1 MERKATLI
9 AAFAL
14 AATLTACAE
23 SAAARD
29 RERPERILLEGV
41 PGDAPRPAARPLP
54 ENPAAPETLSLED
67 LYRMALRRSER
78 LALAGEEL
86 VRIRTRYE
94 QVVGSVLPRVAFEGT
109 VTFQER
115 VALPG
120 ATSVDRNFTDPQR
133 SEYRFAARQPIF
145 SGLAE
150 FYELRRQGRL
160 YEAQEETL
168 RHARLLLYAD
178 VADAFYAVLQID
190 RERATTEDALR
201 LARERLEELA
211 QRQRLGISRRSE
223 VLAQEAE
230 VASLEASLERFR
242 GALSVAWETLGF
254 LAGFEGTRTLVDTLP
269 EPAAPP
275 PVERFLA
282 RARTERR
289 DLRALERRAE
299 AARQAVGVA
308 RAGYLPA
315 VDLEGRYYT
324 HREGFSEDVRW
335 DVVLSFEVPLFEG
348 GVTQARLREARSN
361 VRSEEL
367 ERERLRR
374 AIDLDVRRAWI
385 DLSSLVEELRALE
398 AAVRSA
404 EENYELVQAEYRRGI
419 VSNLE
424 VLAAFTTLQQAR
436 LGRDRARY
444 QAKAA
449 AVRLAVQAGLP
460 PGGAP

>member
-1 MERKATLI
+1 MERKRSLT
-9 AAFAL
+9 AALAL
-14 AATLTACAE
+14 AALGAGCA
-23 SAAARD
+23 STAARD
-29 RERPERILLEGV
+29 PALYERLLFEQTPEDASREEARRAHRDLSAR
-41 PGDAPRPAARPLP
+41 DA
-54 ENPAAPETLSLED
+54 LSLED
-67 LYRMALRRSER
+67 LYRMALHRSET

-94 QVVGSVLPRVAFEGT
+94 QVVGSVLPRITLEGT

-120 ATSVDRNFTDPQR
+120 ATPVDRNFTDPRR

-168 RHARLLLYAD
+168 RHARLLLHAD
-178 VADAFYAVLQID
+178 VADAFYAILQID
-190 RERATTEDALR
+190 RERATTEDVLR
-201 LARERLEELA
+201 LARERLEELT
-211 QRQRLGISRRSE
+211 QRRRLGISRRSE

-230 VASLEASLERFR
+230 VASLEASLERLR
-242 GALSVAWETLGF
+242 GALSAAWEALGF
-254 LAGFEGTRTLVDTLP
+254 LAGFEGTRTLIDTLP
-269 EPAAPP
+269 EPAPPP

-282 RARTERR
+282 RALAERR

-308 RAGYLPA
+308 RAGYFPVVNLA
-315 VDLEGRYYT
+315 GRSYT
-324 HREGFSEDVRW
+324 HREGFSEDVDW
-335 DVVLSFEVPLFEG
+335 DVVLSFEIPIFEG
-348 GVTQARLREARSN
+348 GVTQARLREARSA
-361 VRSEEL
+361 VRSAEL
-367 ERERLRR
+367 ERDRLRR
-374 AIDLDVRRAWI
+374 AIDLEIRRAWVE
-385 DLSSLVEELRALE
+385 LSSLLQELGALE

-404 EENYELVQAEYRRGI
+404 EENYDLVQAEYRRGI
-419 VSNLE
+419 VPNIE

-436 LGRDRARY
+436 LARDRARY
-444 QAKAA
+444 QAKTA
-449 AVRLAVQAGLP
+449 AVRLAVQSGLS

>member
-1 MERKATLI
+1 MERKGSLT
-9 AAFAL
+9 AALAL
-14 AATLTACAE
+14 AALGAGCAGT
-23 SAAARD
+23 AARD
-29 RERPERILLEGV
+29 RALYERVLFE
-41 PGDAPRPAARPLP
+41 DAPAGASREEALRAHRELSSRD
-54 ENPAAPETLSLED
+54 ALSLED
-67 LYRMALRRSER
+67 LYRMALHRSET

-94 QVVGSVLPRVAFEGT
+94 QVVGSVLPRLTFEGT

-120 ATSVDRNFTDPQR
+120 ATSVDRNFTDPRR

-178 VADAFYAVLQID
+178 VADAFYAVLQLD
-190 RERATTEDALR
+190 RERATVEDALR

-230 VASLEASLERFR
+230 VASLEASRERLR
-242 GALSVAWETLGF
+242 GALSVAWEALGF
-254 LAGFEGTRTLVDTLP
+254 LAGFEGTRNLVDTRP
-269 EPAAPP
+269 EPSPPP

-282 RARTERR
+282 RALAGRR
-289 DLRALERRAE
+289 DLRALERRVE

-308 RAGYLPA
+308 RAGYFPV
-315 VDLEGRYYT
+315 VDLESRYYT
-324 HREGFSEDVRW
+324 HREGFSEDVTW
-335 DVVLSFEVPLFEG
+335 DVALSFEIPIFEG
-348 GVTQARLREARSN
+348 GVTQARLREARSA
-361 VRSEEL
+361 VRSAEL
-367 ERERLRR
+367 ELDRLRR

-385 DLSSLVEELRALE
+385 EVGSLLQELRALE

-404 EENYELVQAEYRRGI
+404 EENYDLVQAEYRRGI
-419 VSNLE
+419 VPNLE

-436 LGRDRARY
+436 LARDRARY
-444 QAKAA
+444 QAKTAS
-449 AVRLAVQAGLP
+449 VRLAVQSGLS
-460 PGGAP
+460 PGDAP

>member
-1 MERKATLI
+1 MERKAGLI
-9 AAFAL
+9 AALAL
-14 AATLTACAE
+14 AAGCAD
-23 SAAARD
+23 AASARD
-29 RERPERILLEGV
+29 RALYERVLFEAAPAG
-41 PGDAPRPAARPLP
+41 GAAPREEARRLHGELAAR
-54 ENPAAPETLSLED
+54 EALSLED
-67 LYRMALRRSER
+67 LYRMALHRSET

-94 QVVGSVLPRVAFEGT
+94 QVVGSVLPRLSFEGT

-120 ATSVDRNFTDPQR
+120 ATSVDRNFTDPRR

-150 FYELRRQGRL
+150 FYELRRQNRL

-168 RHARLLLYAD
+168 RHARLLLHAD
-178 VADAFYAVLQID
+178 VADAFYAILQID

-230 VASLEASLERFR
+230 VASLEASLERLR
-242 GALSVAWETLGF
+242 GALSVAWEALGF

-269 EPAAPP
+269 EPEPPP

-282 RARTERR
+282 RAQAERR

-299 AARQAVGVA
+299 AARQGVGVA
-308 RAGYLPA
+308 RAGYLPV

-324 HREGFSEDVRW
+324 HREGFSEDVNW
-335 DVVLSFEVPLFEG
+335 DVALSFEVPIFEG
-348 GVTQARLREARSN
+348 GVTQARLREARSAL
-361 VRSEEL
+361 RSAEL
-367 ERERLRR
+367 ERDRLRR
-374 AIDLDVRRAWI
+374 EIDLDVRRAWI
-385 DLSSLVEELRALE
+385 DLRSLLQELRALE

-419 VSNLE
+419 APNLE

-449 AVRLAVQAGLP
+449 AVRLAVRSGLP
-460 PGGAP
+460 PGGVP